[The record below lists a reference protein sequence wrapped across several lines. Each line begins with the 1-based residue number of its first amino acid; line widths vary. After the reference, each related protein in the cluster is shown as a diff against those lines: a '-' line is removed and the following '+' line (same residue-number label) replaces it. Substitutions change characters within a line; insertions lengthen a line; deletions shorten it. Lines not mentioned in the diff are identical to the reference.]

1 MLQFGFLAAVFWWA
15 LIAFNMSFEV
25 RAILSSALLS
35 ILNNMNLTYIVVPW
49 RALEFG

>member
-25 RAILSSALLS
+25 RYFISYVDK
-35 ILNNMNLTYIVVPW
+35 LNNTIITLLVVPW
-49 RALEFG
+49 GAIEFG